1 MPAESIFINANSTSL
16 SAARV
21 LSSTN
26 DQSVAFKNFVI
37 ADKKDFNIYI
47 VDGNG
52 AYIDIS
58 GYSQVRVGV
67 GGINKTP
74 SGGTFDLTGS
84 GGTETIAV
92 DASASTMQLALAS
105 AQAACSVTKPSPG
118 IWLVLFDAVGA
129 QALPT
134 TDASSLEPESSV
146 SVKTLVTGDGT
157 TKAEWIIR
165 AFQTPWA
172 YSESWSN
179 ITNGVEGS
187 LNFGSENLYKQMGEA
202 SSLSGYFEVE
212 LTDAGGNVVTCIQSP
227 VIVVGEVIGD
237 GVAGSADF
245 ASYITR
251 NYETI
256 ICSVTDETESAAVGT
271 DKLSF
276 RAPYGITLTSVR
288 ASAAVAPSGQELI
301 VDINESGSTI
311 LSTKLSIDA
320 GEETSTTAATPA
332 VISDAELADDNEI
345 SIDID
350 QVGSGTAG
358 AGLKV
363 YLIGYRT

>member
-1 MPAESIFINANSTSL
+1 MPTESIYVNANATSL
-16 SAARV
+16 SSSRV
-21 LSSTN
+21 LSEASN
-26 DQSVAFKNFVI
+26 NAVAFKNFVI
-37 ADKKDFNIYI
+37 ADKKDLNLY
-47 VDGNG
+47 VTDGSG
-52 AYIDIS
+52 GYVDIS
-58 GYSQVRVGV
+58 GYSAVRVGV

-74 SGGTFDLTGS
+74 TGGTFTLTG
-84 GGTETIAV
+84 GLGTETIAA
-92 DASASTMQLALAS
+92 DASADSMDLALTA
-105 AQAACSVTKPSPG
+105 AQAACSVTKPASG
-118 IWLVLFDAVGA
+118 VWIATFDANGA
-129 QALPT
+129 QSLPT
-134 TDASSLEPESSV
+134 TDATNLTPECTI
-146 SVKTLVTGDGT
+146 SVKTLVTGT
-157 TKAEWIIR
+157 ASVQAVWIIR

-172 YSESWSN
+172 YSETWSN
-179 ITNGVEGS
+179 ITNGVTGS
-187 LNFGSENLYKQMGEA
+187 INFGSENLYKQMGSA

-212 LTDAGGNVVTCIQSP
+212 LTDSGGNVVTIIQAP

-237 GVAGSADF
+237 GVAGSASF

-256 ICSVTDETESAAVGT
+256 IMSVTDQTESAAVGT
-271 DKLSF
+271 DKVSF

-288 ASAAVAPSGQELI
+288 ASVATAPTGAELI
-301 VDINESGSTI
+301 VDINESGTSI

-332 VISDAELADDNEI
+332 VISDDALADDAEI